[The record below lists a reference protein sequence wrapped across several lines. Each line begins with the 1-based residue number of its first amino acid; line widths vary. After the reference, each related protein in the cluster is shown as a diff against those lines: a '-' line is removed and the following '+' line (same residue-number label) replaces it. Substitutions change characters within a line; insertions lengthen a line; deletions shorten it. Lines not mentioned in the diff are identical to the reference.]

1 MVSLFLPLILM
12 DEVSDSPIVTSPHGA
27 VYDRIKAMATTFRL
41 RPGEKVNELELSR
54 QLGVSRT
61 PVREALNRIAAE
73 GFLIATPNRGY
84 SVRPLDAKQLMALY
98 EYRATVELGVVRLVC
113 ERATD
118 EELADLARMVEGSR
132 DEVENDAQALRLL
145 SQDEAFHER
154 LAALA
159 RNPEFLRSVRS
170 INERLRFPRWI
181 DLKVRRSQTRNDH
194 PDIVRALQ
202 ARDHATVQA
211 LMSQH
216 IEKHLDQ
223 VIELTRAGYAE
234 IYTGNA
240 LADYAE
246 SRFVE
251 GEKALASAGQEVD
264 PRL

>member
-1 MVSLFLPLILM
+1 M
-12 DEVSDSPIVTSPHGA
+12 TSESSASRAASHSH

-61 PVREALNRIAAE
+61 PVREALSRIAAE
-73 GFLIATPNRGY
+73 GFLVATPNRGY
-84 SVRPLDAKQLMALY
+84 TVRGLDAKQLMALY

-113 ERATD
+113 MRASD
-118 EELADLARMVEGSR
+118 QELADLAKMVEGSR
-132 DEVENDAQALRLL
+132 DEVDTDAQALRLL
-145 SQDEAFHER
+145 SRDEAFHEH
-154 LAALA
+154 LAGLA
-159 RNPEFLRSVRS
+159 GNPEFLRSVRS

-181 DLKVRRSQTRNDH
+181 DLKARRGQTRNDH

-202 ARDHATVQA
+202 ARDQAAVQA

-216 IEKHLDQ
+216 IEKHLDHI
-223 VIELTRAGYAE
+223 IELTRAGYAE

-246 SRFVE
+246 SRFMEHQEDWASSSE
-251 GEKALASAGQEVD
+251 GGKETRD
-264 PRL
+264 

>member
-1 MVSLFLPLILM
+1 MT
-12 DEVSDSPIVTSPHGA
+12 SDTSAARASSHSQ

-61 PVREALNRIAAE
+61 PVREALSRIAAE
-73 GFLIATPNRGY
+73 GFLVATPNRGY
-84 SVRPLDAKQLMALY
+84 TVRGLDAKQLMALY

-113 ERATD
+113 MRASD
-118 EELADLARMVEGSR
+118 QELADLATMVEGSR
-132 DEVENDAQALRLL
+132 DEDDTDAQALRLL
-145 SQDEAFHER
+145 SRDEAFHEH

-159 RNPEFLRSVRS
+159 GNPEFLRSVRS

-181 DLKVRRSQTRNDH
+181 DLKARRGQTRNDH

-202 ARDHATVQA
+202 TRDQAAVQA

-216 IEKHLDQ
+216 IEKHLDHI
-223 VIELTRAGYAE
+223 IELTRAGYAE

-246 SRFVE
+246 SRFME
-251 GEKALASAGQEVD
+251 HQEDWPSSSDGVKETRD
-264 PRL
+264 

>member
-1 MVSLFLPLILM
+1 MEDVSEFS
-12 DEVSDSPIVTSPHGA
+12 VATSPHA
-27 VYDRIKAMATTFRL
+27 SVYDRIKAMAMTFRL

-54 QLGVSRT
+54 RLGVSRT

-73 GFLIATPNRGY
+73 GFLVATPNRGY

-98 EYRATVELGVVRLVC
+98 EYRATVELGVVRLAC

-118 EELADLARMVEGSR
+118 DELAALARMVEGSR

-145 SQDEAFHER
+145 ALDEAFHER
-154 LAALA
+154 LASLA

-202 ARDHATVQA
+202 ARDQATAQA
-211 LMSQH
+211 RMSQH

-246 SRFVE
+246 SRFVDDAKE
-251 GEKALASAGQEVD
+251 LASVGREVS
-264 PRL
+264 P